1 MVKQYTTHQGDT
13 FDIIARRIWGNE
25 KLMHRLIEANP
36 AHQDTVFFNANKVLD
51 VPDIHPVST
60 EPVPPWK

>member
-1 MVKQYTTHQGDT
+1 MGKQYTTHQGDT
-13 FDIIARRIWGNE
+13 FDIIAHRLWGNE

-36 AHQDTVFFNANKVLD
+36 AHQGTVFFNANKVLD
-51 VPDIHPVST
+51 VPDIQPVST